1 LERQALR
8 LPKATGITRDIT
20 IGITVRTMIGI
31 PAPTTGRTI
40 GSTGIGGTAGTTA
53 NTMDLIGE
61 RTMTGI
67 AGRII
72 AIIDDNDAHT
82 VQSMAS
88 AAFFCCYST
97 AARLADL
104 MNSTECRSNFYV
116 RPYPPDLRREAKLL
130 ARGALIAL

>member
-1 LERQALR
+1 MR

-40 GSTGIGGTAGTTA
+40 GSTGIGGTAGITA
-53 NTMDLIGE
+53 NTTDLIGE

-72 AIIDDNDAHT
+72 TIIDDNDART
-82 VQSMAS
+82 VAIYGFRSI
-88 AAFFCCYST
+88 FCCYST

-104 MNSTECRSNFYV
+104 MNSTEYRSNFYI
-116 RPYPPDLRREAKLL
+116 RPYPPDLPPEAKLL

>member
-1 LERQALR
+1 MR

-40 GSTGIGGTAGTTA
+40 GSTGIGGTAGITA

-72 AIIDDNDAHT
+72 TIIDDNG
-82 VQSMAS
+82 
-88 AAFFCCYST
+88 AA
-97 AARLADL
+97 
-104 MNSTECRSNFYV
+104 
-116 RPYPPDLRREAKLL
+116 AKLCATLDVSRRLRMNGSRLIFFPAFKPVIVAAPL
-130 ARGALIAL
+130 ALHRAMGCCQRPDCSI